1 MKIQVSWGDI
11 ACRLVNNTEVS
22 QALETLFV
30 FAPIT
35 YTLGK
40 CGVVRADVGML
51 HLVAWYPQLMT
62 FEELHCLHLRGQ
74 AFQEE
79 LDCMTVRMKAEIL

>member
-1 MKIQVSWGDI
+1 V
-11 ACRLVNNTEVS
+11 VNNTEVP

-51 HLVAWYPQLMT
+51 HLVALYPHLTT
-62 FEELHCLHLRGQ
+62 FEELHCLHLRGR
-74 AFQEE
+74 AVKEE
-79 LDCMTVRMKAEIL
+79 LDCMTVRTKAEVL